1 MEAVTTYVRAW
12 RCAAR
17 APARS
22 IQCIRRPPKRAPS
35 TFASLGRTNSDIS
48 DCESRTGRASN
59 ALASFMMDDFALR
72 IEWSPGLLEPGC
84 HEALCHSLDP
94 RVVVRA

>member
-22 IQCIRRPPKRAPS
+22 IQCIRRPPRRAPS

-48 DCESRTGRASN
+48 DCESRTGRASS
-59 ALASFMMDDFALR
+59 ALASFMDDFALR
-72 IEWSPGLLEPGC
+72 IEWSPSFLEPGF
-84 HEALCHSLDP
+84 HEALRHLLNST
-94 RVVVRA
+94 VVVRA